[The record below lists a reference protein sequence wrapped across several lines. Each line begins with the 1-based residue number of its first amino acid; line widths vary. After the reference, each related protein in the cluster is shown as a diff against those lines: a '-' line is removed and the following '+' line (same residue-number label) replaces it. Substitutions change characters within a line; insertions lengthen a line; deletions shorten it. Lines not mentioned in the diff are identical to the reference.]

1 MKMKL
6 QPVAKPIRSFIHGDS
21 VTTYWDSGDV
31 TVQRSSDYFR
41 SLSHACQNDD
51 DGAQASEDYAGY
63 AE

>member
-1 MKMKL
+1 MKMKP

-41 SLSHACQNDD
+41 TLPKVYQNDD
-51 DGAQASEDYAGY
+51 ANEQASGDYAGY